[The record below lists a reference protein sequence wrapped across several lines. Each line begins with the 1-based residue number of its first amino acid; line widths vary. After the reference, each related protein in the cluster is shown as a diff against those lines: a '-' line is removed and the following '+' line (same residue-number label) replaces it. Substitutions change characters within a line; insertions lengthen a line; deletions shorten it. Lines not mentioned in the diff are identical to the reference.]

1 MIPVDDFFG
10 SATADAA
17 NSCDPGQL
25 LSSICTRAVA
35 HYKVVE
41 AAHPEMSAWFR
52 NWDGR
57 AAWAPPVADPPIV
70 PSSFAKAIEV
80 VITVHEGGFQN
91 RKDDPGNYT
100 PSGELK
106 GTKYG
111 ISAHSF
117 PNTDIAGLTLAGA
130 EDLYRQVWGRFALLT
145 DQRVLTKVLD
155 LAVNMQWAGH
165 GPATGIL
172 QQAVDDVQA
181 SVQTTTQTPPSTP
194 AQ

>member
-1 MIPVDDFFG
+1 VIPVDEFFG
-10 SATADAA
+10 SQTADAA
-17 NSCDPGQL
+17 NSCDPQQL
-25 LSSICTRAVA
+25 LSAICTRAIE
-35 HYKVVE
+35 HYKIVE
-41 AAHPEMSAWFR
+41 AKNPQMSSWFR
-52 NWDGR
+52 GWDGR
-57 AAWAPPVADPPIV
+57 AAWVPPVVDPPIV
-70 PSSFAKAIEV
+70 PSNFAKAIEV

-91 RKDDPGNYT
+91 LRSDPGNFT

-117 PNTDIAGLTLAGA
+117 PNTDIENLTLTGA
-130 EDLYRQVWGRFALLT
+130 EDLYRQVWGRFSLLV

-172 QQAVDDVQA
+172 QQAVDDLQPN
-181 SVQTTTQTPPSTP
+181 QN
-194 AQ
+194 